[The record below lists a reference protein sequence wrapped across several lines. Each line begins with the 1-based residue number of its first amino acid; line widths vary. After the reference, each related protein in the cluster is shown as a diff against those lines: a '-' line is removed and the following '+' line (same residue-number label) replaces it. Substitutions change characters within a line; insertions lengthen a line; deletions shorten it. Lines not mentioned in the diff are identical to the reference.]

1 MRFELGQ
8 EVECELHGIEA
19 GQSSRESGLRRGRT
33 EALGNGIFG
42 NVVADLGLVGGCV
55 CGRNDQF
62 VGIDGVLPCRFD
74 VDAVVVRVSGHQL

>member
-33 EALGNGIFG
+33 ELLAMASSATWLRIS
-42 NVVADLGLVGGCV
+42 DSS
-55 CGRNDQF
+55 
-62 VGIDGVLPCRFD
+62 VLCPR
-74 VDAVVVRVSGHQL
+74 